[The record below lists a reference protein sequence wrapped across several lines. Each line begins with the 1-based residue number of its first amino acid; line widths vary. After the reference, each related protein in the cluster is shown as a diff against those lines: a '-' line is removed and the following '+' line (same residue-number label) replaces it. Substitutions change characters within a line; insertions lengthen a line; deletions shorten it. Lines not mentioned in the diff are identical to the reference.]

1 MQLYFSAHWTWT
13 CSLLLHTR
21 VLWTLLCAGSLSLSA
36 YRVLVNLLTETDAIR
51 PITSTTSSLSLSFS
65 LVSGLY
71 WVAITVYDLQM
82 QHSSCAVLRLFAP
95 FQWLFAE
102 RGKSYASECTQYTP
116 HTHTHIQR
124 HRHSHACLMSVCGRW
139 PLSSSVLKVAI
150 VESRMRTCP
159 STTFSL
165 MSIAFYVQDMTALH
179 KMFASCARVLFDI
192 IKMGQTN
199 WGATPYL

>member
-1 MQLYFSAHWTWT
+1 MQLYFSAHWT

-51 PITSTTSSLSLSFS
+51 PITSTTLSLSLP
-65 LVSGLY
+65 LASGLY

-116 HTHTHIQR
+116 HTHTNTLT
-124 HRHSHACLMSVCGRW
+124 HSDIDTLMHVWWVCVGDGRSPPPFW
-139 PLSSSVLKVAI
+139 RWQSSSH
-150 VESRMRTCP
+150 EC
-159 STTFSL
+159 
-165 MSIAFYVQDMTALH
+165 ALV
-179 KMFASCARVLFDI
+179 RPQRLV
-192 IKMGQTN
+192 
-199 WGATPYL
+199 